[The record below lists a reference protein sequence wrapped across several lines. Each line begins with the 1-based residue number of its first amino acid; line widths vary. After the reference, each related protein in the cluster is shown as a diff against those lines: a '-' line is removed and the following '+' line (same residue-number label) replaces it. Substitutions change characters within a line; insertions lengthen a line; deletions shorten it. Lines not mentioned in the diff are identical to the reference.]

1 MSDSAWSHVRPVAS
15 NRFQGIPMNL
25 VVIAI
30 GLSMIVI
37 AAAMLVRPAQFS
49 GRMKGY
55 AGTTSLYVFELAM
68 RFTLGAVL
76 ILTAGDSRFPM
87 LLQTIG
93 GVSIAAGAILVML
106 PRVRFERLITWLLD
120 RFGNYLRMGSL
131 VPFLFGGFLIYA
143 VL

>member
-1 MSDSAWSHVRPVAS
+1 
-15 NRFQGIPMNL
+15 
-25 VVIAI
+25 
-30 GLSMIVI
+30 
-37 AAAMLVRPAQFS
+37 
-49 GRMKGY
+49 
-55 AGTTSLYVFELAM
+55 
-68 RFTLGAVL
+68 
-76 ILTAGDSRFPM
+76 M

-131 VPFLFGGFLIYA
+131 VPLLFGGFLIYA

>member
-1 MSDSAWSHVRPVAS
+1 
-15 NRFQGIPMNL
+15 MNL

-30 GLSMIVI
+30 GLSMIIV

-49 GRMKGY
+49 DNMKGY

-76 ILTAGDSRFPM
+76 ILIAGDSRFPM
-87 LLQTIG
+87 LLQAVG
-93 GVSIAAGAILVML
+93 SVSIAAGAILMML
-106 PRVRFERLITWLLD
+106 PRVCFERLITWLLE